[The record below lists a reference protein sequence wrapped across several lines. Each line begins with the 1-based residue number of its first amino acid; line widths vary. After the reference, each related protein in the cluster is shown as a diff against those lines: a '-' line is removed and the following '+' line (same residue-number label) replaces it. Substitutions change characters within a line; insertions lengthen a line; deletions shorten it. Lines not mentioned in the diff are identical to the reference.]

1 MIFIIFVSREIIPID
16 SIFWFNFSTV
26 LSSINSKLNLS
37 YSQFISSQ
45 LTCII
50 SNCFT
55 RLIIHIRTKDFS
67 KSVLPM
73 DHSDK
78 IPNWNEVDRLKAE
91 EIRDK
96 QYVEELQ

>member
-1 MIFIIFVSREIIPID
+1 MIPVG
-16 SIFWFNFSTV
+16 SIVWFNFSTV
-26 LSSINSKLNLS
+26 LSTINSKLNLS
-37 YSQFISSQ
+37 YSQLISSE

-50 SNCFT
+50 WNCFT
-55 RLIIHIRTKDFS
+55 RLRIDIRTKD
-67 KSVLPM
+67 VLPM

-78 IPNWNEVDRLKAE
+78 IPNWNEVDRLTAE

>member
-1 MIFIIFVSREIIPID
+1 MIPVG
-16 SIFWFNFSTV
+16 SIVWFNFSTV

-37 YSQFISSQ
+37 YSQLISSE

-55 RLIIHIRTKDFS
+55 RLRIDIRTKD
-67 KSVLPM
+67 VLPM

-91 EIRDK
+91 EIHDK